1 MLWALGGVS
10 PPCHLALLPAV
21 NDVQD
26 AVRSVSSYMLFD
38 PGDTVM
44 QQNLVYYR
52 FHRER
57 WRLREEDFE
66 PRPVRTPQPLS
77 CGPALTSEGLTQPPL
92 PCCAQEAVRYH
103 NQTATQKKMLE
114 FARQYLQDDDDEVP
128 DGPEV
133 GCRWSFWGCF
143 WGCWLVCGG
152 AARTF
157 LR

>member
-1 MLWALGGVS
+1 M
-10 PPCHLALLPAV
+10 

-66 PRPVRTPQPLS
+66 PRPVRTPLAPH
-77 CGPALTSEGLTQPPL
+77 PVALHCPGR
-92 PCCAQEAVRYH
+92 A
-103 NQTATQKKMLE
+103 
-114 FARQYLQDDDDEVP
+114 
-128 DGPEV
+128 
-133 GCRWSFWGCF
+133 
-143 WGCWLVCGG
+143 
-152 AARTF
+152 
-157 LR
+157 

>member
-1 MLWALGGVS
+1 M
-10 PPCHLALLPAV
+10 

-57 WRLREEDFE
+57 WRLREEDFK

-77 CGPALTSEGLTQPPL
+77 CGPALTSEGLTQPPS
-92 PCCAQEAVRYH
+92 PAVPR
-103 NQTATQKKMLE
+103 K
-114 FARQYLQDDDDEVP
+114 P
-128 DGPEV
+128 
-133 GCRWSFWGCF
+133 
-143 WGCWLVCGG
+143 
-152 AARTF
+152 
-157 LR
+157 

>member
-1 MLWALGGVS
+1 MSVLQCKVDCETELTPNVGGYFVEKFVATMYHYLQFAYYKRECRWERGAVPWGTLGCCGPGRGVTPVS
-10 PPCHLALLPAV
+10 AGAVPAV

-66 PRPVRTPQPLS
+66 PRPVRTPQPPVLW
-77 CGPALTSEGLTQPPL
+77 P
-92 PCCAQEAVRYH
+92 
-103 NQTATQKKMLE
+103 
-114 FARQYLQDDDDEVP
+114 
-128 DGPEV
+128 
-133 GCRWSFWGCF
+133 
-143 WGCWLVCGG
+143 
-152 AARTF
+152 
-157 LR
+157 

>member
-1 MLWALGGVS
+1 MS
-10 PPCHLALLPAV
+10 PLCHLALLPAV

-66 PRPVRTPQPLS
+66 PRPVRTPQPPS
-77 CGPALTSEGLTQPPL
+77 FGSVLTGT
-92 PCCAQEAVRYH
+92 
-103 NQTATQKKMLE
+103 
-114 FARQYLQDDDDEVP
+114 
-128 DGPEV
+128 
-133 GCRWSFWGCF
+133 
-143 WGCWLVCGG
+143 
-152 AARTF
+152 
-157 LR
+157 